1 VYKFKKL
8 ALIASAQLPLSRAP
22 AALAF
27 MAGTCEK
34 NQIDYAIWDLNAE
47 LARRCGQTVW
57 DQCNQ
62 YTYHNLDTM
71 NQDLYQVTQDFLL
84 EVVQEIK
91 SQDCDCVAVTVL
103 SYVQNQWAERFLR
116 LCRQVLPD
124 VTLIMGGPGVGSPY
138 AVRNAACS
146 FGRWMVDQDL
156 LDYYVLGEGDIALD
170 LFLQG
175 KRTVPGLNSKSTVE
189 NWQPQIENLDDM
201 PRISYRKVDFDL
213 YQGSRNQA
221 SITING
227 SRGCVRRC
235 TFCDVG
241 SIWKK
246 FQYRSGE
253 SLAREIVQH
262 WLDTGV
268 KEYWFTDSLI
278 NGSLKQFNQLLE
290 QLDQAHREHPGFQ
303 GLHYSGMFI
312 IRPRSSHSE
321 RMYQLMARTGC
332 THIAVGV
339 ESGSERVRNHMGK
352 KFSNDDI
359 DYHMEMCERYG
370 ITNWMLTLV
379 GYPTETEEDFQ
390 ATLDMYTR
398 LQRYAINNT
407 LLGINTK
414 TTMTILPNTPIEA
427 MQHDL
432 GVEFLHG
439 DGFDLEWR
447 AASNPDL
454 TVRERYLRWIR
465 LLRHAMD
472 LGYNLSGEIL
482 IDTEINHRRAMSMV
496 DTEQL
501 TIAKSQYSII
511 PIVSAPSGVL
521 S

>member
-1 VYKFKKL
+1 M
-8 ALIASAQLPLSRAP
+8 ALVASAQLPLTRAP

-34 NQIDYAIWDLNAE
+34 NQIDYEIWDLNAE
-47 LARRCGQTVW
+47 LARHCGQAVW

-62 YTYHNLDTM
+62 YTYHNLD
-71 NQDLYQVTQDFLL
+71 NLPQDLETVVHRFLQDIT
-84 EVVQEIK
+84 EDIAQ
-91 SQDCDCVAVTVL
+91 QGCDCIAVSVL

-116 LCRQVLPD
+116 MCCRILPGATTI
-124 VTLIMGGPGVGSPY
+124 VGGPGVSSPY
-138 AVRNAACS
+138 AVRDTSLS
-146 FGRWMVDQDL
+146 FGKWMVENDL
-156 LDYYVLGEGDIALD
+156 LDFYVMGEGDVALD
-170 LFLQG
+170 LFFQG
-175 KRTVPGLNSKSTVE
+175 ERTVPGLNTKAQVE
-189 NWQPQIENLDDM
+189 HWQPQIENLDQT
-201 PRISYRKVDFDL
+201 PRISYKRVDFSL
-213 YQGSRNQA
+213 YQGA
-221 SITING
+221 HGVPSITING

-246 FQYRSGE
+246 FQYRSGA
-253 SLAREIVQH
+253 SLAQEIVQH
-262 WLDTGV
+262 WVDTGI

-290 QLDQAHREHPGFQ
+290 QLNLARNQYPDLAD
-303 GLHYSGMFI
+303 LTYSGMFI
-312 IRPRSSHSE
+312 IRPRTSHSE
-321 RMYQLMARTGC
+321 RMYQLMASTGC
-332 THIAVGV
+332 SHIAVGV
-339 ESGSERVRNHMGK
+339 ESGSERVRTHMGK

-439 DGFDLEWR
+439 GGFDLEWR
-447 AASNPDL
+447 AAANPEL
-454 TVRERYLRWIR
+454 TVRNRYLRWIR

-482 IDTEINHRRAMSMV
+482 IDAEINHRRAMSV
-496 DTEQL
+496 SDQAPL
-501 TIAKSQYSII
+501 TVVKSQYAII
-511 PIVSAPSGVL
+511 PIMSAPASVL

>member
-1 VYKFKKL
+1 
-8 ALIASAQLPLSRAP
+8 
-22 AALAF
+22 

-34 NQIDYAIWDLNAE
+34 NHIEYAIWDLNAE
-47 LARRCGQTVW
+47 LAHRCGQTTW

-71 NQDLYQVTQDFLL
+71 PAQLNDTVHEFLL
-84 EVVQEIK
+84 DIVHEIDSAK
-91 SQDCDCVAVTVL
+91 CDAVAISVL

-116 LCRQVLPD
+116 MCRDVMPD
-124 VTLIMGGPGVGSPY
+124 VTTILGGPGVGSPY
-138 AVRNAACS
+138 AVRNTAQS

-156 LDYYVLGEGDIALD
+156 LDYYVLGEGDVAFD

-175 KRTVPGLNSKSTVE
+175 HRTVPGLNSRDVLE
-189 NWQPQIENLDDM
+189 NWQPQIENLDQM
-201 PRISYRKVDFDL
+201 PRISYKKVDFSL
-213 YQGSRNQA
+213 YQGPMGQA

-246 FQYRSGE
+246 FQYRSGD
-253 SLAREIVQH
+253 SLAQEIVQH
-262 WLDTGV
+262 WVDTGV

-290 QLDQAHREHPGFQ
+290 KLDQARQQHS
-303 GLHYSGMFI
+303 GLRDLSYSGMFI

-321 RMYQLMARTGC
+321 RMYQLMGRTGC
-332 THIAVGV
+332 RHIAVGV
-339 ESGSERVRNHMGK
+339 ESGSERVRTHMGK

-447 AASNPDL
+447 AASNPGL
-454 TVRERYLRWIR
+454 SVRERYHRWIR

-482 IDTEINHRRAMSMV
+482 IDVDINHRKAMSVADV
-496 DTEQL
+496 DRL
-501 TIAKSQYSII
+501 TIAKNQHSII
-511 PIVSAPSGVL
+511 PIVPAPSGVL